1 MRLVIGYCHYII
13 RVKRNLSCIFH
24 TVWRTVRRVSC
35 TCIFDGF
42 KGRHFDVTCG
52 MSESIHAAWFW
63 NLNWPLPHLF
73 TEGLGLLVN
82 LNVVG

>member
-1 MRLVIGYCHYII
+1 MCLHFC
-13 RVKRNLSCIFH
+13 
-24 TVWRTVRRVSC
+24 
-35 TCIFDGF
+35 DGF